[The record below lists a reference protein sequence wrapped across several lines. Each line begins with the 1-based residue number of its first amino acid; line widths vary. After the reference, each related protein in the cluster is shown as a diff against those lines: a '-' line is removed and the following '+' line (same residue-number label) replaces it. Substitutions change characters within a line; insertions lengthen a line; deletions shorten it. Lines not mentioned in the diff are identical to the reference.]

1 MLSLAV
7 ADRQSDHAMRI
18 VATILGATAG
28 FVFIAAS
35 AAMNWMFMIAQ
46 GKTVLEGQVLG
57 LVSIAID
64 VVKALMPFFIGAAW
78 ARRQWLRT
86 LLGASVFG
94 LFFSFSLLSALGFVA
109 TNRGA
114 VANSR
119 AAQSSQLESARKELG
134 ETEARL
140 AALGM
145 TKPEGEIDADIA
157 RLEQDRHLQS
167 SKACA
172 GANPRASRQVCAQIF
187 GLEAELARA
196 QARPRARI
204 DILKEEIKSFQDRGA
219 WEDKDPQ
226 AVLLARFAG
235 LEVSQAQQALSVFM
249 AALVEIGAASTFYLT
264 LGSGAPMNRLRA
276 RDIEATE
283 IKAEANPRFE
293 ADLQDEERFR
303 LPESGTLLLF
313 G

>member
-1 MLSLAV
+1 
-7 ADRQSDHAMRI
+7 MRI

-35 AAMNWMFMIAQ
+35 AAMNWMFMIAH

-78 ARRQWLRT
+78 AHRQWLRT
-86 LLGASVFG
+86 LLGACVFG

-119 AAQSSQLESARKELG
+119 AALFSQLESARKELG

-157 RLEQDRHLQS
+157 RLEQDRHWQS
-167 SKACA
+167 WKTCA
-172 GANPRASRQVCAQIF
+172 GTNPRATRQVCAQIF

-196 QARPRARI
+196 HATGELRARI

-219 WEDKDPQ
+219 EDKDPQ

-235 LEVSQAQQALSVFM
+235 LEVSQAQQALSVFI
-249 AALVEIGAASTFYLT
+249 AALVEIGAASTLYLT
-264 LGSGAPMNRLRA
+264 LGSGAPVNRLRA

-293 ADLQDEERFR
+293 GDVQDEERFR
-303 LPESGTLLLF
+303 LPELGRLLLF

>member
-1 MLSLAV
+1 
-7 ADRQSDHAMRI
+7 MRI

-35 AAMNWMFMIAQ
+35 AAMNWMFMIAH

-78 ARRQWLRT
+78 AHRQWLRT
-86 LLGASVFG
+86 LLGACVFG

-119 AAQSSQLESARKELG
+119 AALFSQLESARKELG

-157 RLEQDRHLQS
+157 RLEQDRHWQS
-167 SKACA
+167 SKTCA
-172 GANPRASRQVCAQIF
+172 GTNPRATRQVCAQIF
-187 GLEAELARA
+187 GLEAKLARA
-196 QARPRARI
+196 HATGELRSRI
-204 DILKEEIKSFQDRGA
+204 DILKPEIKSFQDCGA

-235 LEVSQAQQALSVFM
+235 LEVSRSRRRSRLS
-249 AALVEIGAASTFYLT
+249 ASSSLRSSR
-264 LGSGAPMNRLRA
+264 SGRHQPC
-276 RDIEATE
+276 I
-283 IKAEANPRFE
+283 
-293 ADLQDEERFR
+293 
-303 LPESGTLLLF
+303 
-313 G
+313 

>member
-1 MLSLAV
+1 M
-7 ADRQSDHAMRI
+7 QI

-78 ARRQWLRT
+78 AHRQWLRT

-119 AAQSSQLESARKELG
+119 AALSSQLESARKELG

-157 RLEQDRHLQS
+157 RLEQDRHWQS

-172 GANPRASRQVCAQIF
+172 GTNPRARRQVCAQIF

-196 QARPRARI
+196 QA
-204 DILKEEIKSFQDRGA
+204 
-219 WEDKDPQ
+219 
-226 AVLLARFAG
+226 
-235 LEVSQAQQALSVFM
+235 
-249 AALVEIGAASTFYLT
+249 AASCGHKSIF
-264 LGSGAPMNRLRA
+264 
-276 RDIEATE
+276 
-283 IKAEANPRFE
+283 
-293 ADLQDEERFR
+293 
-303 LPESGTLLLF
+303 
-313 G
+313 

>member
-1 MLSLAV
+1 
-7 ADRQSDHAMRI
+7 MRI

-35 AAMNWMFMIAQ
+35 AAMNWMFMIAH

-78 ARRQWLRT
+78 AHRQWLRT
-86 LLGASVFG
+86 LLGACVFG

-119 AAQSSQLESARKELG
+119 AALFSQLESARKELG

-157 RLEQDRHLQS
+157 RLEQDRHWQS
-167 SKACA
+167 WKTCA
-172 GANPRASRQVCAQIF
+172 GTNPRATRQVCAQIF

-196 QARPRARI
+196 HATGELRARI
-204 DILKEEIKSFQDRGA
+204 DILKPEIKSFQDRGA
-219 WEDKDPQ
+219 WEGKDPQ
-226 AVLLARFAG
+226 AVLLARFAD
-235 LEVSQAQQALSVFM
+235 LEVSQAQQALSVFI
-249 AALVEIGAASTFYLT
+249 AALVEVGAASTLYLT
-264 LGSGAPMNRLRA
+264 LASGAPVSRLSA
-276 RDIEATE
+276 RDIEAME

-293 ADLQDEERFR
+293 GDLQDEERFR
-303 LPESGTLLLF
+303 LPESGRLLLF

>member
-1 MLSLAV
+1 
-7 ADRQSDHAMRI
+7 MRI

-64 VVKALMPFFIGAAW
+64 VVKALMPFFISAAW
-78 ARRQWLRT
+78 AHRQWPRT

-114 VANSR
+114 VASSR
-119 AAQSSQLESARKELG
+119 AALSSQLESARKELG

-145 TKPEGEIDADIA
+145 TKPAGEIDAEIA
-157 RLEQDRHLQS
+157 GLKQDRRWQS

-187 GLEAELARA
+187 GLEAELART
-196 QARPRARI
+196 QATGELGARI
-204 DILKEEIKSFQDRGA
+204 DILKQEIKSFQDHGA

-226 AVLLARFAG
+226 AVLLARFIG

-249 AALVEIGAASTFYLT
+249 AALVEIGAASTLYLT
-264 LGSGAPMNRLRA
+264 LGSGAPVNRLSA
-276 RDIEATE
+276 RNIEAAE
-283 IKAEANPRFE
+283 IKAEANPRLD

-303 LPESGTLLLF
+303 LPASGRLLLF

>member
-1 MLSLAV
+1 
-7 ADRQSDHAMRI
+7 MRI

-35 AAMNWMFMIAQ
+35 AAMNWMFMIAH

-78 ARRQWLRT
+78 AHRQWLRT
-86 LLGASVFG
+86 LLGACVFG

-119 AAQSSQLESARKELG
+119 AALFSQLESERKELG

-145 TKPEGEIDADIA
+145 TKPEGERHRQA
-157 RLEQDRHLQS
+157 RAGSPLAKLEDLCWHKSPCDPASLRANIRPRGRTRQGTCDGRAAGTNRY
-167 SKACA
+167 SKA
-172 GANPRASRQVCAQIF
+172 GNQKFS
-187 GLEAELARA
+187 
-196 QARPRARI
+196 
-204 DILKEEIKSFQDRGA
+204 
-219 WEDKDPQ
+219 
-226 AVLLARFAG
+226 
-235 LEVSQAQQALSVFM
+235 
-249 AALVEIGAASTFYLT
+249 
-264 LGSGAPMNRLRA
+264 GSWSMG
-276 RDIEATE
+276 
-283 IKAEANPRFE
+283 
-293 ADLQDEERFR
+293 
-303 LPESGTLLLF
+303 G
-313 G
+313 